1 VSRVRDEI
9 LPEPAD
15 VVATGTLRHLWSP
28 WRIEYIKGPHDD
40 AGCIFCEKP
49 AGGDDAANLVLARR
63 DGAFALLNA
72 YPYNP
77 GHIMVAPRRHTGDFE
92 SLQPAELADVD
103 ALIQESLRVLREA
116 EAPHGFNIGMNLS
129 RSAGAGIPD
138 HLHWHIVPRWTGD
151 TNFISI
157 VGETRVLP
165 ELLAETYAALR
176 PGFDAGQAAS
186 SDA

>member
-1 VSRVRDEI
+1 MPDDARGERRPDAAGSMDR
-9 LPEPAD
+9 
-15 VVATGTLRHLWSP
+15 LWSP

-40 AGCIFCEKP
+40 VGCIFCAKHGAP
-49 AGGDDAANLVLARR
+49 AADDASNLILAR
-63 DGAFALLNA
+63 GEHAFALLNA

-77 GHIMVAPRRHTGDFE
+77 GHIMVAPVRHTGDFE
-92 SLQPAELADVD
+92 ALSADELADADRLTQASV
-103 ALIQESLRVLREA
+103 RVLREA

-138 HLHWHIVPRWTGD
+138 HLHWHIVPRWNGD

-165 ELLAETYAALR
+165 ELLAETFGRLK
-176 PGFDAGQAAS
+176 PLF
-186 SDA
+186 

>member
-1 VSRVRDEI
+1 MTD
-9 LPEPAD
+9 
-15 VVATGTLRHLWSP
+15 HLWSP

-40 AGCIFCEKP
+40 DAGCIFCEKP
-49 AGGDDAANLVLARR
+49 AGDDDEANLILAKR
-63 DGAFALLNA
+63 GAAFALLNA

-92 SLQPAELADVD
+92 SLDAAELADVS
-103 ALIQESLRVLREA
+103 ALIQDSIRVLREA
-116 EAPHGFNIGMNLS
+116 EEPHGFNVGMNLS

-165 ELLAETYAALR
+165 ELLAETYARLK
-176 PGFDAGQAAS
+176 PLF
-186 SDA
+186 